1 MKILMVGS
9 GGREHALIRKLKESG
24 RVTEVICA
32 PGNAGISRDAECFP
46 VAAADI
52 QGIVALA
59 TEQKADIV
67 FVAPDDPLAAGMV
80 DALEEAGIKAYGP
93 KAAAAEIE
101 SSKVFSKGLMKKYG
115 IPTAA
120 YEVFEDPR
128 TALLFIK
135 SKNSYPVVVKAD
147 GLALGKGVI
156 IAQDYEGAE
165 KAVISIMQDKVF
177 GASGN
182 KVVIEEFLTGPEVSV
197 LSFTDGETILPMV
210 SSMDHKKAFDG
221 DSGPNTGGMGSYTL
235 PEHKLPFVTDEDY
248 NKAFSIMKRTVA
260 SLVSEGTP
268 FVGIL
273 YGQFMNTANG
283 PMVIEFNARFG
294 DPEAMNVLSLLTSD
308 FTTLVQAI
316 TEGTLDKT
324 EVHFAKKASVCKY
337 LVPEGYPNAPIS
349 GGKLIIEPDNKALCY
364 YASVVRDG
372 EYLVT
377 QSSRTMAYVGI
388 GDTLDEAER
397 IAEEAAS
404 AVVGPVRHR
413 KDIGTR
419 AVLDKRI
426 THMKEIR

>member
-9 GGREHALIRKLKESG
+9 GGREHALVRKLKESG

-59 TEQKADIV
+59 VEQKADIV

-93 KAAAAEIE
+93 RAAAAEIE

-115 IPTAA
+115 IPTAD
-120 YEVFEDPR
+120 YEVFEDPQ
-128 TALLFIK
+128 TALLYIK

-165 KAVISIMQDKVF
+165 KAVISIMRDKVF

-182 KVVIEEFLTGPEVSV
+182 KVVVEEFLTGPEVSV

-221 DSGPNTGGMGSYTL
+221 DSGPNTGGMGTIS
-235 PEHKLPFVTDEDY
+235 PNPFYSEEVARLCMDTIFKPTIE
-248 NKAFSIMKRTVA
+248 AMKK
-260 SLVSEGTP
+260 EGRP
-268 FVGIL
+268 FKGCL
-273 YGQFMNTANG
+273 YFGLMLTENG
-283 PMVIEFNARFG
+283 PKVIEYNARFG
-294 DPEAMNVLSLLTSD
+294 DPETQVVLPRLKTPLIDIVEATIEEKLSTINVEWFDHACACVIMASGGYPAGYEKGYPITGLLGD
-308 FTTLVQAI
+308 GQAPGVAVYHS
-316 TEGTLDKT
+316 GTAFDGNSFVTNGGRVLGVTATGKDLK
-324 EVHFAKKASVCKY
+324 EAIKKAY
-337 LVPEGYPNAPIS
+337 EGVASITFRNAH
-349 GGKLIIEPDNKALCY
+349 Y
-364 YASVVRDG
+364 
-372 EYLVT
+372 
-377 QSSRTMAYVGI
+377 
-388 GDTLDEAER
+388 
-397 IAEEAAS
+397 
-404 AVVGPVRHR
+404 R
-413 KDIGTR
+413 KDIGK
-419 AVLDKRI
+419 ASL
-426 THMKEIR
+426 